1 MIGAL
6 FRPPDGSTG
15 LIGEEHGR
23 LQAGGLAQAEAVGS
37 RYEGIAAG
45 RADAKAMTVR
55 ARAEVEKCMTVAE
68 KGGRGRGRTEGR
80 SSIYEGR
87 EETEGW

>member
-1 MIGAL
+1 MQSEVA
-6 FRPPDGSTG
+6 GSG
-15 LIGEEHGR
+15 
-23 LQAGGLAQAEAVGS
+23 
-37 RYEGIAAG
+37 YEGTAVG

-55 ARAEVEKCMTVAE
+55 ARVEVEKCMTIAE

-87 EETEGW
+87 EETEG